1 VLAAAVSHSQ
11 AGFTKKYWL
20 VQALLPKIKNCL
32 FLAIA
37 PQACMMNLAPDTS
50 RRTFLHNTAKLAALG
65 GLLAVGS
72 GSALASVK
80 NVKNSRSLAFEHLHT
95 NEHLSLVYAVGDS
108 LLPRALGRLDLFLRD
123 HYSGDVGS
131 MDPQLFDL
139 LYRLRMALGTR
150 EPFQIISGYRSPNTN
165 GRLRQTGGGGVAKKS
180 LHMEGK
186 AIDLR
191 LPGVAL
197 VDLRDAAL
205 SLQAGGVGFYP
216 NDNFVH
222 VDTGAVRS
230 WGG

>member
-1 VLAAAVSHSQ
+1 MNLYQSLEESD
-11 AGFTKKYWL
+11 
-20 VQALLPKIKNCL
+20 
-32 FLAIA
+32 AIA
-37 PQACMMNLAPDTS
+37 EELLSLIDLPLCNDSPRVAVADIAC
-50 RRTFLHNTAKLAALG
+50 
-65 GLLAVGS
+65 
-72 GSALASVK
+72 
-80 NVKNSRSLAFEHLHT
+80 SLAFEHLHT

-139 LYRLRMALGTR
+139 LYRLRMARGTR